1 MSKGRIGLWLIG
13 AKGGVATTVMTGLTA
28 LARGLI
34 EPIGLITETEA
45 FHSLNLIDWSDVVIG
60 GHDIRNASLLDEA
73 RRMWTVSRAVPPGVL
88 EAVGPDLIDI
98 DTRLRPGT
106 VLASGTSIQAIAS
119 LPESKSAKTPR
130 SIIDQIRTDILDFAE
145 TNDVER
151 VVVVNLASTE
161 PPWSLPIPDT
171 FDEISSLLKNA
182 SESSPLPT
190 SSLYAIAAF
199 EADAAYINF
208 TPSTGATPQA
218 LNNLA
223 KQRGLPHAGC
233 DGKTGETLLK
243 SVLAPMFRDRH
254 LDVMSWVGHNIFG
267 NLDGKILDDPS
278 NKAAKVKSKDH
289 LLANLLPSTPQTLVS
304 IEFIESLGDWK
315 TAWDHI
321 HFQGFL
327 GTPMT
332 MQFTWQGCDS
342 ILAAPLVIDLV
353 RLVDRARL
361 AGEAGSLPWLASF
374 FKSPLDC
381 HEQGFAAQMTMLHN
395 WVKKHSTQP

>member
-1 MSKGRIGLWLIG
+1 MAKGRIGLWLIG

-28 LARGLI
+28 LARGLV

-60 GHDIRNASLLDEA
+60 GHDIRHASLLDEA
-73 RRMWTVSRAVPPGVL
+73 RRMWTVSRAIPPDVL
-88 EAVGPDLIDI
+88 EAVAPDLIDI
-98 DTRLRPGT
+98 ETRLRPGT

-130 SIIDQIRTDILDFAE
+130 SIVDQIRTDILDFAE
-145 TNDVER
+145 ANDVER

-381 HEQGFAAQMTMLHN
+381 HEQGFAAQMTMLHD
-395 WVKKHSTQP
+395 WVKKHSAQP